1 MYIDVDTVPGPVEL
15 RINTVGS
22 GFDREWEIEVTQVR
36 IKTYKVIKCL
46 RYAWV
51 KGMAKNEKLS
61 NIMFPHLT

>member
-46 RYAWV
+46 RYA
-51 KGMAKNEKLS
+51 
-61 NIMFPHLT
+61 